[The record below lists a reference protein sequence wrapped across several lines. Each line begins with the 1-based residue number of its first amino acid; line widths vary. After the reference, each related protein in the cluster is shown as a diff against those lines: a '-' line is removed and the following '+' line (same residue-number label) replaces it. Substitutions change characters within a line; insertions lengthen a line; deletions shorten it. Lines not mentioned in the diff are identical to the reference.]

1 MEKVLIN
8 QFHDILPG
16 SAIHEV
22 YEVTKEEYAALQK
35 EIKALEEERLH
46 ALVGDGEGITIFNTT
61 GHERSDI
68 VELGEIHAEALKDAE
83 GVIYPVQKT
92 AEGAVVYVEHL
103 PSKGYKTFVTVS
115 GETEQKM
122 PFVLVDDHTLETPF
136 YTIHLD
142 AEGRFDRIYD
152 KENDRE
158 VLQDGKK
165 AISSVCMRTSRC
177 ALITGMWI
185 FTIPKSTGISMM

>member
-61 GHERSDI
+61 GHDRSDI

-83 GVIYPVQKT
+83 GVLYPVQKT

-103 PSKGYKTFVTVS
+103 PSKDIRHLLLYPGKQSRKRHLSLWVTIRLRHRFIRFIWMRRDVLTASTTRKTT
-115 GETEQKM
+115 
-122 PFVLVDDHTLETPF
+122 
-136 YTIHLD
+136 
-142 AEGRFDRIYD
+142 
-152 KENDRE
+152 
-158 VLQDGKK
+158 GKYCRMAK
-165 AISSVCMRTSRC
+165 RQSVPYVR
-177 ALITGMWI
+177 G
-185 FTIPKSTGISMM
+185 

>member
-1 MEKVLIN
+1 ML
-8 QFHDILPG
+8 
-16 SAIHEV
+16 
-22 YEVTKEEYAALQK
+22 
-35 EIKALEEERLH
+35 
-46 ALVGDGEGITIFNTT
+46 
-61 GHERSDI
+61 
-68 VELGEIHAEALKDAE
+68 
-83 GVIYPVQKT
+83 YPVQKT

-103 PSKGYKTFVTVS
+103 PSKGYKTFAAVS
-115 GETEQKM
+115 SEIEQKT

-165 AISSVCMRTSRC
+165 GNQFRMYEDKPMCFDNWDVDIYYTEKYWDVNDVY
-177 ALITGMWI
+177 GMDRVRSGACNVRDGAERKQFCDPPEDPFLCRQQKDRI
-185 FTIPKSTGISMM
+185 